1 MKQTVLVTGAAG
13 GLGRAVIEK
22 FLKQGWTVLGTY
34 YQSEPT
40 DLKGVERLHWYDLD
54 VSEPHAVHRAIDEM
68 EKEHGPIQALVHC
81 AGGFRYSRIEE
92 TADEDIE
99 FLLNANLKSAILL
112 VRELIP
118 RMKER
123 NLGRIVL
130 ISSKT
135 AQQAPAGMSVFT
147 ATKAGL
153 VSLTEAVAEEVR
165 SFNINV
171 NCLMPTIIDTP
182 MNRRDMPQAN
192 FNSWVKPTDLADIIL
207 SLTGSWGSPI
217 NGASVSV
224 AGRL

>member
-13 GLGRAVIEK
+13 GLGRSVIDK

-34 YQSEPT
+34 YQSEPA
-40 DLKGVERLHWYDLD
+40 DLKGIDRLHWYDLD

-68 EKEHGPIQALVHC
+68 EKEHGPIHSLVHC
-81 AGGFRYSRIEE
+81 AGGFRYARIEE
-92 TADEDIE
+92 TADEDID
-99 FLLNANLKSAILL
+99 FLLNANLKSAILM

-123 NLGRIVL
+123 NQGRIIL
-130 ISSKT
+130 ISAKSV
-135 AQQAPAGMSVFT
+135 QQATAGVSVYT

-182 MNRRDMPQAN
+182 VNRRDMPQAN
-192 FNSWVKPTDLADIIL
+192 FASWVKASDLADIIL
-207 SLTGSWGSPI
+207 SLTGPLGSPI
-217 NGASVSV
+217 NGASVSIT
-224 AGRL
+224 GRL